1 MNWYKHYLGDYARDT
16 GDLSIAEHGAY
27 RLLLDHYYATEGKIP
42 ANVDALQ
49 RLCRATTELERAAVE
64 IVAGRF
70 FPPNGDGTRHN
81 TRADVEIAKCNAHA
95 AHNREIGRL
104 GGRPPKPVRVNSGLS
119 TENPYGNPYGPPIQT
134 PDTRLPDS
142 TTTAR
147 PAKRSRRS
155 ETRTGL
161 TLNVEKMTFEGLTDA
176 EVLAWQDMFPAI
188 SVGDQIARAASWCA
202 NNPARGKKS
211 NYRRFLHN
219 WLSRAQD
226 RGAPIK

>member
-42 ANVDALQ
+42 VTVTALQ
-49 RLCRATTELERAAVE
+49 RLCRATTELERAAVDT
-64 IVAGRF
+64 VADRF
-70 FPPNGDGTRHN
+70 FAVNGDGSRHN
-81 TRADVEIAKCNAHA
+81 TRADEEIAKCTAHA
-95 AHNREIGRL
+95 AHNREIGKL
-104 GGRPPKPVRVNSGLS
+104 GGRPPKPVRVNSGFPPD
-119 TENPYGNPYGPPIQT
+119 NPYGTPIQT

-142 TTTAR
+142 SSTTTAR
-147 PAKRSRRS
+147 PAKRARPP

-161 TLNVEKMTFEGLTDA
+161 TLNVGKVTFDGLDDA
-176 EVLAWQDMFPAI
+176 EVLAWQEMFPAI
-188 SVGDQIARAASWCA
+188 SVGDQISRAASWCIA
-202 NNPARGKKS
+202 NPARGRKS

-226 RGAPIK
+226 RGAPTR